1 MSPELF
7 LRTVDGKMLTFS
19 AVVSL
24 REQPRFL
31 YAVGMQA
38 VDKAASLTIRE
49 EGGYLTWIWVGP

>member
-24 REQPRFL
+24 REQPHFL

-49 EGGYLTWIWVGP
+49 EGDI